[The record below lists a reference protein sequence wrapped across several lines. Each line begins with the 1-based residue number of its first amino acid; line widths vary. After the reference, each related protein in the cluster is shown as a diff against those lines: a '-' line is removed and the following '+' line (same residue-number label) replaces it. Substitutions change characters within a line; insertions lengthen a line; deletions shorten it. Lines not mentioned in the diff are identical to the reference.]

1 MSLKCH
7 DESRGLVAR
16 MRLGSASL
24 WMLCCLSTAALA
36 AAPAKPGAEVGPA
49 LSDRIVAVVNDAPIT
64 WFELLQRT
72 AAVARENRVTES
84 PALRKQVLEQLIDQ
98 RAQVQAA
105 RQEGIVVSEEE
116 IDNAE
121 RVVAGNN
128 KMSVASLRAA
138 VAKDGLS
145 VLSFRQQLSD
155 QLAVQ
160 RMRERFVSADSRSSQ
175 ADIDA
180 FLEAQ
185 AAPDGAVPPPQ
196 LQLAQIFFPIREDA
210 TAAEKDG
217 VMASVDR
224 VREALNKG
232 ESFAALAVTYSK
244 APEGV
249 NGGDMGVRNVAD
261 YPALFADATAALAVG
276 AVSAPVTSGAGVH
289 LLKVLGRP
297 LAKAQMT
304 ASQTRA
310 RHILLQTGPQLSE
323 QQAVETLRDVRAELL
338 AGKRDFAAL
347 AKAYSQDGSAAGGGD
362 LGWVDAGAFVPEFE
376 GPMNR
381 LAVSEVSEPV
391 VSRFGVHLIEVLD
404 RRRVPLSEE
413 AQNEAVSNLLRQ
425 KAADEAFA
433 KWTAEARARAYVD
446 IREWRE

>member
-72 AAVARENRVTES
+72 AAVARENRVAES

-185 AAPDGAVPPPQ
+185 AAPDGVSPPPQ
-196 LQLAQIFFPIREDA
+196 LRLAQIFFPIREDA
-210 TAAEKDG
+210 TAAEKD
-217 VMASVDR
+217 
-224 VREALNKG
+224 
-232 ESFAALAVTYSK
+232 
-244 APEGV
+244 
-249 NGGDMGVRNVAD
+249 
-261 YPALFADATAALAVG
+261 
-276 AVSAPVTSGAGVH
+276 
-289 LLKVLGRP
+289 
-297 LAKAQMT
+297 
-304 ASQTRA
+304 A
-310 RHILLQTGPQLSE
+310 R
-323 QQAVETLRDVRAELL
+323 R
-338 AGKRDFAAL
+338 
-347 AKAYSQDGSAAGGGD
+347 
-362 LGWVDAGAFVPEFE
+362 
-376 GPMNR
+376 
-381 LAVSEVSEPV
+381 
-391 VSRFGVHLIEVLD
+391 
-404 RRRVPLSEE
+404 
-413 AQNEAVSNLLRQ
+413 
-425 KAADEAFA
+425 
-433 KWTAEARARAYVD
+433 
-446 IREWRE
+446 